1 MNFARTTIIGRLAAD
16 AKFFDKKDD
25 KDAMASFRVIVNTR
39 KDETQS
45 FDVQLR
51 GEAAEKTHQY
61 LKKGKEVMVEGNVE
75 ADTYPDKDGN
85 AVPYIRLH
93 TWNVNLGADSK
104 GNSDPV

>member
-16 AKFFDKKDD
+16 AKFFDEKDD
-25 KDAMASFRVIVNTR
+25 KDAMASFRVIVNTG

-45 FDVQLR
+45 FDVRLR
-51 GEAAEKTHQY
+51 GETAEKTHQY
-61 LKKGKEVMVEGNVE
+61 LKKGKEVMVEGKVK
-75 ADTYPDKDGN
+75 ADTYTDKDGKT
-85 AVPYIRLH
+85 VPCIILD